1 MMNELVETKN
11 KVGRPLKFQ
20 NVAELQSKIDDYF
33 KDCIDNDEPITITGL
48 CLTIGTSRDLLLSY
62 SEKDEFHDTILKA
75 KLVCQ
80 HYAEKQ
86 IFKAKNP
93 AGAIFALKNYGW
105 SDKQEIDH
113 TVTSKIITVDMIGNI
128 DD

>member
-1 MMNELVETKN
+1 MMNEIVETKN

-20 NVAELQSKIDDYF
+20 NVAELQSTIDGYF
-33 KDCIDNDEPITITGL
+33 QSCIAEDEPFTITGL
-48 CLTIGTSRDLLLSY
+48 CIALDCDKETIRNY
-62 SEKDEFHDTILKA
+62 KEREEFSSSINRA
-75 KLVCQ
+75 YKLCE

-113 TVTSKIITVDMIGNI
+113 TVTSKIITVDMIGSI